1 MQELKSN
8 QLLRL
13 IDSRFHPYI
22 KGDEFT
28 CKQIDP
34 RTIDF
39 TKRVDI
45 LVKVKLIESYVAK
58 DFELFNYYKGLYLK
72 TISLFTDGSFI
83 EPGDSNKKSESDY
96 VSKFLSLYE
105 SIKNNG
111 FNFSD
116 GVIPFSHGIPLDGA
130 HRIAIAYVIGLQ
142 LPIVELDINPVD
154 YGIKFFSERAGDDEI
169 DAELVELT
177 LDFYSDIR
185 LAVIWPKASLD
196 LNEVKAL
203 FKTSLIFYKSLKLN
217 ENGLN
222 NLCISAY
229 KDEAWSGDASNQWA
243 GSWAKSSLC
252 YSDSDTTIVLF
263 RPEFSGQD
271 IEIKN
276 SLREKNDGSKHCMH
290 STDYPYD
297 TRNLSKCTFF
307 RRSELYLNRI
317 QLSELSALKKQIAIS
332 GEENDL
338 IVGSSFMSVLGI
350 RESNDIDT
358 LNIDG
363 KGSHNEYINYYSG
376 SVRVLGIKS
385 VYYFLGV
392 KFLDLDEIKKFKI
405 KRAEKKDTDD
415 LKLIDSFFN
424 NELNS
429 INSILLVN
437 KRKFM
442 QSIQSNKRRT
452 ILASLNVLKSIG
464 IYNFIRKI
472 YHFCR

>member
-1 MQELKSN
+1 MQESKSN

-22 KGDEFT
+22 TGDEFT
-28 CKQIDP
+28 CKHIDP

-45 LVKVKLIESYVAK
+45 LVKIRLIESYVAE
-58 DFELFNYYKGLYLK
+58 DLELFNYYEDLYLR
-72 TISLFTDGSFI
+72 TIGLFTDGSFI
-83 EPGDSNKKSESDY
+83 EPGDSNKKSKSDY
-96 VSKFLSLYE
+96 VSNFLSLYE
-105 SIKNNG
+105 SIKSNG

-130 HRIAIAYVIGLQ
+130 HRIAVAYVIGLQ

-154 YGIKFFSERAGDDEI
+154 YGIKFFSERAGDDDI
-169 DAELVELT
+169 DAELVELI

-185 LAVIWPKASLD
+185 LAIVWPKASLD

-203 FKTSLIFYKSLKLN
+203 FKTSLVFYKSLKLN

-222 NLCISAY
+222 NLCINAY

-263 RPEFSGQD
+263 RPQFAGQD

-307 RRSELYLNRI
+307 SRSELYLNRI
-317 QLSELSALKKQIAIS
+317 QLSEFSALKKHITINGKES
-332 GEENDL
+332 DL

-350 RESNDIDT
+350 RESNDVDT

-363 KGSHNEYINYYSG
+363 TGSHNEYIDDYSG
-376 SVRVLGIKS
+376 TVRVLGIKS
-385 VYYFLGV
+385 VYCFLGV
-392 KFLDLDEIKKFKI
+392 NFLDLDEVKKFKI
-405 KRAEKKDTDD
+405 KRAENKDIDD
-415 LKLIDSFFN
+415 VKLIDSFFK

-429 INSILLVN
+429 LSSILLVN

-442 QSIQSNKRRT
+442 QSIQRNKRKM
-452 ILASLNVLKSIG
+452 ILASLNVLKSLG
-464 IYNFIRKI
+464 IYDLIRKI